1 MHQWTPQSHCGQ
13 IGRRKAPRFW
23 PYRWD
28 EALRDLMRG
37 SILDTNKPGG
47 DPIHEERLKRYRL
60 SYWGSFIGSYDTAK
74 EAYESYKI
82 HETIR
87 PMIDRESKGS
97 V

>member
-1 MHQWTPQSHCGQ
+1 
-13 IGRRKAPRFW
+13 
-23 PYRWD
+23 
-28 EALRDLMRG
+28 MRG

-87 PMIDRESKGS
+87 PMIDRESKGQFS
-97 V
+97 IRDGNEKITLPVLQERVQKE